1 MKIKKD
7 YVLRQVAGTNVVL
20 PVGEASLKFNGMLS
34 LNETASLLW
43 SMLERDTTKDIMVRE
58 LIVEYDVT
66 AEDAEQDVSEFIE
79 MLAKIGC
86 LDI

>member
-20 PVGEASLKFNGMLS
+20 PIGEASIKFNGMLT
-34 LNETASLLW
+34 LNESAVMLWHLL
-43 SMLERDTTKDIMVRE
+43 EQDTTKEEMVKKV
-58 LIVEYDVT
+58 ISEYDV
-66 AEDAEQDVSEFIE
+66 AIQNAEQDVDEFID